1 MKNIIKT
8 LLRESLLDEGAIEIP
23 NEVIQKFGVL
33 HNLINSKLDEYKQNT
48 LNKDSDNPYIA
59 FKDYFKLKDTAGKPL
74 NIDVGLYN
82 DVKDKSPARMNT
94 ITDVVLINLDKFDN
108 DVKYFE
114 SLMNHEI
121 VHAMDPL
128 VRDIH
133 VYDKYYSKHGAEPT
147 GSVFALDKSDP
158 RSEYEKNNE
167 KYLKSQHEYTA
178 NVSALLTNIKKIFG
192 TDVNKQKW
200 LWWFIESLK
209 SYKNYDA
216 MYFGVVEHLE
226 DMKAAKL
233 FNNEDDLYSFIYKL
247 FFLKPLTADEKSY
260 RKIKN
265 DIYKGLQK

>member
-1 MKNIIKT
+1 
-8 LLRESLLDEGAIEIP
+8 
-23 NEVIQKFGVL
+23 
-33 HNLINSKLDEYKQNT
+33 
-48 LNKDSDNPYIA
+48 
-59 FKDYFKLKDTAGKPL
+59 
-74 NIDVGLYN
+74 
-82 DVKDKSPARMNT
+82 
-94 ITDVVLINLDKFDN
+94 
-108 DVKYFE
+108 
-114 SLMNHEI
+114 
-121 VHAMDPL
+121 
-128 VRDIH
+128 
-133 VYDKYYSKHGAEPT
+133 
-147 GSVFALDKSDP
+147 LDKSDP